1 MSEFSTTSFLV
12 VDDVSSV
19 RAFLQQ
25 TLSQLGAMEILQAS
39 TGEEALARFTE
50 NLPDVVFLDIELPDM
65 DGQLILKEMK
75 EMKSNV
81 HVIMVTAHGTVDN
94 VKKSIELGASG
105 FIVKPFSPRKISSV
119 IKTVTKQD
127 N

>member
-1 MSEFSTTSFLV
+1 MSELSTTSFLI

-39 TGEEALARFTE
+39 TGEEALARFTD

-75 EMKSNV
+75 VMKSNV

-94 VKKSIELGASG
+94 VKKSIKLGASG